1 MESGQIEGLRAFSIK
16 ESEKANFVNIL
27 NIGPN
32 LQYVL
37 TQDPHNRMAYEF
49 LMCDL
54 LLSNN
59 LSRFVENLPLASS
72 FYKQMPRIFD
82 EALLVYQLGGN
93 DTKGLQ
99 PGSDTQNRFQQYAQ
113 LAQTGNIAALQAEFG
128 NTYWFYLN

>member
-16 ESEKANFVNIL
+16 EPEKANFVNIL

-37 TQDPHNRMAYEF
+37 TQDPHNRMAYEY

-82 EALLVYQLGGN
+82 EALLVYQLETTTPR
-93 DTKGLQ
+93 DC
-99 PGSDTQNRFQQYAQ
+99 SR
-113 LAQTGNIAALQAEFG
+113 AAIRRTVSNSMLSLHKLEI
-128 NTYWFYLN
+128 